1 MNAVGAKGS
10 TSRFKMTDMKERYAL
25 WERDSDVSDPDS
37 FDQDFHIFDSPRIGG
52 RYKIHRTTSI
62 NLQSEFDTLAN
73 MGGERIR
80 ARIGTSLI
88 DRLRQGEIAPVD
100 VDATMINR
108 ANENSQS
115 MPVAKRARRLL
126 RFLVESSRSIEE
138 SIDLSWDSVMEMA
151 LGRSESSTEAQLDY
165 LLGYLKEVGFIER
178 TSARGYFR
186 ATIEGFETIEQEDA
200 SPEDSTSA
208 FVALWFDEFTNG
220 VRNAIEEAIRQ
231 SGYEPFLVNKQEFDG
246 LIDDSIAAGI
256 RAAKL
261 VVADLT
267 HGADGMRGSVYYE
280 AGLARGQEKSVILT
294 ASKDQIDHKKIA
306 FDLSHSPIIKWS
318 EEVLPRFT
326 QALRNRIEALFGT
339 GPRAFTESIG

>member
-1 MNAVGAKGS
+1 
-10 TSRFKMTDMKERYAL
+10 MTDMKERYAL
-25 WERDSDVSDPDS
+25 WERDSES
-37 FDQDFHIFDSPRIGG
+37 FDQDFHIFDSPRIGD

-62 NLQSEFDTLAN
+62 NLQSEFDTHAN

-88 DRLRQGEIAPVD
+88 DRLCQGEIAPVV

-108 ANENSQS
+108 AKENSQS

-138 SIDLSWDSVMEMA
+138 SIDLSRDSVMEMA

-165 LLGYLKEVGFIER
+165 LLGYLKEIGFIER
-178 TSARGYFR
+178 TSASGYFR

-231 SGYEPFLVNKQEFDG
+231 SGYEPFENNQQFDG
-246 LIDDSIAAGI
+246 LIDDSITAGI
-256 RAAKL
+256 RAAKF
-261 VVADLT
+261 VVADRT

-294 ASKDQIDHKKIA
+294 AEKDHIDHKKIA
-306 FDLSHSPIIKWS
+306 FDLSHYPIIDWTS
-318 EEVLPRFT
+318 EDLPSFI
-326 QALRNRIEALFGT
+326 QDLRNRIEALFGK